1 MLPRDITDN
10 RWFTIIFSRM
20 PSANELI
27 RLVLTDVKPLANYS
41 AYFYC
46 VNALGNF
53 SDALDPSVTWT

>member
-1 MLPRDITDN
+1 
-10 RWFTIIFSRM
+10 M